1 MYNYKSFLTKRMMR
15 QPTKIV
21 LRRTSSLYVILL
33 LFFIVLF
40 YLFITKRTT
49 NSLPDKAE
57 QIIFIGGYPRSG
69 TTLMRVLLDV
79 HPMIRCGPETRVI
92 PKLLDFRTHWDKGR
106 ESERLRAAGLYP
118 DAIDSAVRSFI
129 LSLIKNAGESSP
141 VLCNKDPL
149 SFIHLEYMA
158 NIFPEAK
165 FIHMVR
171 DGRAV
176 INSLVKRNVTIRGA
190 PVEVEDRFS
199 AWEIRTSQ
207 FLKGCN
213 AIGSERCVTI
223 KYESLVLQPTEVLRT
238 LFKFLDLPWDPVVLH
253 HEKAINQ
260 KTLSKF
266 EPSTSQV
273 VHPIHL
279 ASLTSWASNES
290 VLPES
295 FISSIHR
302 DSDVLK
308 TLGYAELGVPP
319 NYGTPENQIAN
330 ITDYLNQI
338 PKFRQIF

>member
-1 MYNYKSFLTKRMMR
+1 MRMIVRKS
-15 QPTKIV
+15 TKIA

-40 YLFITKRTT
+40 YFFITKRAMS
-49 NSLPDKAE
+49 SLSDKPR

-92 PKLLDFRTHWDKGR
+92 PKLLNLRGQWGTGK
-106 ESERLRAAGLYP
+106 ESERLKAAGLYP
-118 DAIDSAVRSFI
+118 DVIDSAVRSFI
-129 LSLIKNAGESSP
+129 LSLIINAGETSP

-158 NIFPEAK
+158 KIFPDAK

-190 PVEVEDRFS
+190 PKEIDDRFL
-199 AWEIRTSQ
+199 AWEIRVSQ
-207 FLKGCN
+207 FIEACN
-213 AIGSERCVTI
+213 AIGSTRCMTI
-223 KYESLVLQPTEVLRT
+223 KYESLVLQPTEVLQT

-253 HEKAINQ
+253 HEKAMNRNA
-260 KTLSKF
+260 LSKF

-290 VLPES
+290 ALPES

-302 DSDVLK
+302 ESNVLQ

-319 NYGTPENQIAN
+319 NYGTPENQVAN
-330 ITDYLNQI
+330 ITDYLNHI
-338 PKFRQIF
+338 PQFRQIF